1 MPPRICVDASVAI
14 KWYVPTEPHRGK
26 ALQLRY
32 DSRKMGRFMISP
44 PLFAME
50 IDSIV
55 QSRLVAGL
63 ATVALSDRVLAEID
77 RSRVVISN
85 HQRLR
90 QRAREI
96 ARQLAQE
103 KVYDA
108 TYAALAELS
117 GCDFWTADQNFY
129 SQARHA
135 FPFVKYLPNY
145 P

>member
-1 MPPRICVDASVAI
+1 MPPQICVDASVAI
-14 KWYVPTEPHRGK
+14 KWFIHGESHRPK

-32 DSRKMGRFMISP
+32 DSRKTGRVMISP

-55 QSRLVAGL
+55 QTRLVTGL
-63 ATVALSDRVLAEID
+63 TSVAIADLTLADID
-77 RSRVVISN
+77 RAGVVITT
-85 HQRLR
+85 HQKMR